1 MREIIILTW
10 ECFFSCFLS
19 FQLYFQVSLIEE
31 LLEDYF
37 FWRCNS
43 SCSIFV
49 WHNFFSSISTYI
61 CTFGCL
67 YFVSISWG
75 SAFLLAFGSWGFFQ
89 FHSTGWLSIWT
100 LWGFTKVES
109 LSIVDLNFILGF
121 LSCVLPFFLPSLKC
135 QYEFLD
141 SCFFEFVTSRN
152 WNWLRGSDSVKDY
165 LGCLFLQGGLSQ
177 FWSVNLEKK
186 KVKIRVSF
194 IWSILYFFNQ
204 FFWY

>member
-1 MREIIILTW
+1 MGVF
-10 ECFFSCFLS
+10 FFS
-19 FQLYFQVSLIEE
+19 
-31 LLEDYF
+31 F
-37 FWRCNS
+37 FNSTFRCLWLRSSWKIFFFFGGVDS

-49 WHNFFSSISTYI
+49 WQNFFSCMYI

-75 SAFLLAFGSWGFFQ
+75 SAFFHAFGSWGFFQ
-89 FHSTGWLSIWT
+89 FDSTGWLSIWT

-121 LSCVLPFFLPSLKC
+121 LSCVLPFFFLPSLKC
-135 QYEFLD
+135 QYGYLE
-141 SCFFEFVTSRN
+141 SCFFEFLTSRS

-165 LGCLFLQGGLSQ
+165 LGGLSQ

-186 KVKIRVSF
+186 VKIRVCF